1 MLNDVQEFAEYLL
14 QLIITVLLKFTETT
28 SKSTASDFSE
38 PREVMKILINV
49 ETSTFY
55 QQCLKKGKHFVF
67 RKRGEII
74 F

>member
-14 QLIITVLLKFTETT
+14 QLIITVLLKFSFTETT

-38 PREVMKILINV
+38 PREVMKILINA
-49 ETSTFY
+49 TTFY
-55 QQCLKKGKHFVF
+55 QQYLKKGKHFVF
-67 RKRGEII
+67 RKRGKII